1 METTMK
7 EQLTRSDKISYLK
20 QKLDDQ
26 TTPINE
32 KLEILEFMLNL
43 FTSLEFDIEEFYR
56 KLNKLVK

>member
-1 METTMK
+1 MK

>member
-1 METTMK
+1 MK

-32 KLEILEFMLNL
+32 KLEILEFMLHF
-43 FTSLEFDIEEFYR
+43 FTSPEFDIEEFYR